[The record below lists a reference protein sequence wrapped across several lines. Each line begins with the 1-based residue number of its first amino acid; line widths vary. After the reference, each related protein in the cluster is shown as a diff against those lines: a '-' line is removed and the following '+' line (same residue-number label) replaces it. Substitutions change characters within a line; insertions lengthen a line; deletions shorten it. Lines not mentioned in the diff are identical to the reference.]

1 MVRDPAS
8 NKVKGK
14 DRHLK
19 LSPNLYRCNTVAY
32 TQTQAHVGMRAH
44 THIHTFLKKE
54 AKLAITMTTKLA
66 VGR

>member
-1 MVRDPAS
+1 MMRDPAS

-19 LSPNLYRCNTVAY
+19 LSSNLYRCNTVAH

-44 THIHTFLKKE
+44 THTHILKKE
-54 AKLAITMTTKLA
+54 AKLATTMTTKLA